1 MPAGLQGV
9 DLPAVGYSIVASLV
23 FAVAANLQRSAAA
36 KVPVADGGSVK
47 LFLRLVRSRRWLLG
61 ALAGFVGLG
70 LHTVALGRGGVIL
83 VQAILAAG
91 LVAAL
96 AVEAAAEHRWLSRG
110 ELLGSVMCV
119 VGVAMVLGIGRP
131 GGGQLVDVRIQ
142 VLCGIALLAVMAVAV
157 VMSHWHHRVSLS
169 AVVMGAVAG
178 ACFAIDAVF
187 LKGIA
192 TWGHGGL
199 PVGPALVN
207 LAGFLAASICGNI
220 VVQRAYQRAP
230 LRLVLPAVTVGDPLA
245 AFAIGKGLLGEHLT
259 GGPGAGTAVAIGLTA
274 MTVGIVITATHN
286 PHRDSTPE
294 SAGAVSVLE
303 GAVTADGLSVPAAV
317 EAVRRSAVEDR
328 RSAAED
334 PRQ

>member
-1 MPAGLQGV
+1 MLTDVHGV
-9 DLPAVGYSIVASLV
+9 DLPAVGYSVIASLV
-23 FAVAANLQRSAAA
+23 FGVAANLQRSAAA
-36 KVPVADGGSVK
+36 KVPVSDGGSVR

-61 ALAGFVGLG
+61 AVAGFVGLG

-96 AVEAAAEHRWLSRG
+96 AVEAATEHRWLSRG

-119 VGVAMVLGIGRP
+119 IGVAMVLGIGRP
-131 GGGQLVDVRIQ
+131 GGGQLVDARIQ
-142 VLCGIALLAVMAVAV
+142 VLCGVSLLGVMVVAL
-157 VMSHWHHRVSLS
+157 VMSRWHHRVSLS

-178 ACFAIDAVF
+178 SCFAIDAVY

-207 LAGFLAASICGNI
+207 LAGFLAASICGNV

-259 GGPGAGTAVAIGLTA
+259 GGSWAATAVGIGLTA
-274 MTVGIVITATHN
+274 MTVGIVITSTHN
-286 PHRDSTPE
+286 PHRDSLP
-294 SAGAVSVLE
+294 AGAGQPSVLE

-317 EAVRRSAVEDR
+317 ESVRRSAT
-328 RSAAED
+328 ED
-334 PRQ
+334 PRE